1 MRALVAGV
9 TMVLVVAAAAP
20 PAVPPASG
28 PLQALVDATPEGGT
42 LRLPPG
48 RHAGTLRV
56 ARPITVDGGGAA
68 HLVGDGRGHVVHVSG
83 RDVTLRGL
91 HLSGSGDSHDR
102 ADSGILVQGQGHVIE
117 HNHLDDVLFGIHL
130 QGVTGARIQGNRV
143 RGKALPA
150 GLRGDALRLW
160 NSRSVLVRDNRFE
173 RARDLTLINSPD
185 NRLLDNHFDDGRY
198 GLHVVFSPR
207 LRAERNRLT
216 RTGTGIVVLY
226 SPEVALIGNH
236 VAHAL
241 TDGGAGIV
249 VKESDAARIEGNELL
264 HNAVGLKLD
273 APLDS
278 APEPALPAAPRG
290 GMSKVAEPHLLM
302 SRSRLVVRGNH
313 IAHNIVGLFFYGE
326 AGAGEFSDNRFSA
339 NLTPVVVSAPGAGQG
354 YRWRGNHW
362 DDYQGFDR
370 DGDGWGDQPHDELL
384 FADRIWMETPMAGF
398 FRASPVLE
406 LLDLLERLA
415 PFSSPLRVV
424 HDPRPRTGDA
434 VPTLE
439 TLR

>member
-1 MRALVAGV
+1 M
-9 TMVLVVAAAAP
+9 MQNP
-20 PAVPPASG
+20 
-28 PLQALVDATPEGGT
+28 
-42 LRLPPG
+42 
-48 RHAGTLRV
+48 
-56 ARPITVDGGGAA
+56 
-68 HLVGDGRGHVVHVSG
+68 
-83 RDVTLRGL
+83 
-91 HLSGSGDSHDR
+91 
-102 ADSGILVQGQGHVIE
+102 
-117 HNHLDDVLFGIHL
+117 
-130 QGVTGARIQGNRV
+130 
-143 RGKALPA
+143 
-150 GLRGDALRLW
+150 
-160 NSRSVLVRDNRFE
+160 
-173 RARDLTLINSPD
+173 SP
-185 NRLLDNHFDDGRY
+185 
-198 GLHVVFSPR
+198 
-207 LRAERNRLT
+207 
-216 RTGTGIVVLY
+216 
-226 SPEVALIGNH
+226 
-236 VAHAL
+236 
-241 TDGGAGIV
+241 
-249 VKESDAARIEGNELL
+249 
-264 HNAVGLKLD
+264 
-273 APLDS
+273 
-278 APEPALPAAPRG
+278 PAAPRG

-313 IAHNIVGLFFYGE
+313 IAHNIVGLYFYGE